1 MEGVWNVRVN
11 IAKREA
17 NVIYDAKVISIDEI
31 TETLARYDYPIQGQ
45 PMFLN

>member
-17 NVIYDAKVISIDEI
+17 TVIYDAKVISVEEM
-31 TETLARYDYPIQGQ
+31 TQKLARYDFPVQGQ
-45 PMFLN
+45 PMFME